1 MQGQKDSD
9 LTQKGID
16 GAIALGRSLNNVDF
30 NYI

>member
-1 MQGQKDSD
+1 M
-9 LTQKGID
+9 D